1 MRLLRKAPAEPVR
14 PARPARAAR
23 PTRTVSPTQ
32 VGKNLTDGIRQ
43 FIYDTRVELRKIVW
57 PTREQA
63 VNLTGLV
70 IAVSIAVAAFIGLV
84 DLIVQKLFVLLL
96 GGA

>member
-1 MRLLRKAPAEPVR
+1 MRLLRRAPAEPDRPVR
-14 PARPARAAR
+14 PTRAAR
-23 PTRTVSPTQ
+23 ATRTASPTQ
-32 VGKNLTDGIRQ
+32 VGKNLTDGVRQ

-70 IAVSIAVAAFIGLV
+70 IAVSVAVAAFIGLV
-84 DLIVQKLFVLLL
+84 DLIVQKFFALLV